1 MTLRGVVAAA
11 MTAAL
16 LVGGV
21 ACSPEGVDPGP
32 ADSPR
37 ALVIEDTG
45 GDTWHTRRN
54 GSYEPSAVTANV
66 DLVRATVSYTPQR
79 LSFELVYAEP
89 LDPGLGAF
97 GAQVGVA
104 FSESTDNEMVVDW
117 SSDRPDRGVAM
128 SATAGPNPLC
138 HPTASPDF
146 GAGKVTIVVPV
157 GHHCLPRRPQ
167 PQRLLVRRTA
177 SWADG
182 ELQDS
187 IFTRDAF
194 ARGDAWV
201 DLTDGR

>member
-1 MTLRGVVAAA
+1 MTLRGVVGASL
-11 MTAAL
+11 TAAL

-21 ACSPEGVDPGP
+21 ACSHDGVEPAPAGSPG
-32 ADSPR
+32 
-37 ALVIEDTG
+37 ALVIEDTS

-66 DLVRATVSYTPQR
+66 DLVRATVSYTPKR
-79 LSFELVYAEP
+79 LSFVLVYAEP

-97 GAQVGVA
+97 GAQVGLA

-117 SSDRPDRGVAM
+117 SSDRPDQGEAL
-128 SATAGPNPLC
+128 SATAGPEPLC

-146 GAGKVTIVVPV
+146 GAGIVTIVVPV
-157 GHHCLPRRPQ
+157 GQHCLPRHPQ
-167 PQRLLVRRTA
+167 PQRLLVRRAA

-182 ELQDS
+182 ELLDS

-201 DLTDGR
+201 ELTDGQ